1 MHEQSNSRKHFKERV
16 SQKIFSLHRTCCAY
30 SIQCVLVLCSC
41 SVLENGS
48 LYTKIFFSLSYKLS
62 HFRAT
67 PIVPILWPQAYCGF
81 GCAGELWVNLNSAA
95 FCSIPLFASICPLSP
110 DNGIQ
115 CVLLRFW
122 LSQFSQKTF
131 VQLNYIL
138 PAFCFSS
145 LSLPLSMLTFE

>member
-1 MHEQSNSRKHFKERV
+1 MHEKSNSRKHHKERV
-16 SQKIFSLHRTCCAY
+16 SQNILSLHRTCWAY

-48 LYTKIFFSLSYKLS
+48 LYTKVFFLQPIIYHICTLS

-95 FCSIPLFASICPLSP
+95 FCSIPLFVSICPLFQH
-110 DNGIQ
+110 NGIL
-115 CVLLRFW
+115 CVFRVFW
-122 LSQFSQKTF
+122 SQAAIPSVELWIKAIWFHTVQKWF
-131 VQLNYIL
+131 
-138 PAFCFSS
+138 
-145 LSLPLSMLTFE
+145 